1 MKIIPLTPRQ
11 TETIVQAMAAVLSAE
26 GRITPE
32 PIECDSVA
40 AIQRHLLAQDPPLA
54 CVPGPLPQDLAAALE
69 SPQLRRQTVRI
80 LAMLPVIDRKILPE
94 KVRVV
99 EDAAARLGVREF
111 GVVML
116 GRIARDQGRRLVFGL
131 AMFGLMRRYLAHYQ
145 SLTGRARAC
154 DWLHVLWSV
163 APRLPGLRKLLG
175 LDELLAKYRGLAAL
189 PPGTLGHAVHR
200 YYASKGFPLPG
211 APKSIPEGWGRH
223 EVYHVLSN
231 YNTNLQGELLLA
243 GFIAGNTEELC
254 LEVVLPALVHLHAGR
269 RFVPGP
275 VADGK
280 LRPDDFFRAV
290 ARGMAMN
297 VDLLAGWRLWE
308 AAAKNLDDVR
318 ASYNLS
324 PLSEHERSRLVP
336 ENALL
341 A

>member
-1 MKIIPLTPRQ
+1 MKIIPLSPHQ
-11 TETIVQAMAAVLSAE
+11 AETIVQAMAAVVSAA
-26 GRITPE
+26 GRIAPE
-32 PIECDSVA
+32 PIEIDSIA
-40 AIQRHLLAQDPPLA
+40 AIQRHLLAQAPPLA
-54 CVPGPLPQDLAAALE
+54 CVPGPLPEGLATDLE
-69 SPQLRRQTVRI
+69 TPELRRQTVRI
-80 LAMLPVIDRKILPE
+80 LAMLPVLDRKILPE

-99 EDAAARLGVREF
+99 EEAAERLGIREF
-111 GVVML
+111 GVVLL
-116 GRIARDQGRRLVFGL
+116 GRIARDQRRRLVFGL

-145 SLTGRARAC
+145 SLTGRARGC

-163 APRLPGLRKLLG
+163 APWLPGLRKLLG
-175 LDELLAKYRGLAAL
+175 LDELLARYEGLAAL
-189 PPGTLGHAVHR
+189 PQGTLGHAVHR

-223 EVYHVLSN
+223 EVYHVLSS

-254 LEVVLPALVHLHAGR
+254 LEVALPAMVHLHAGR
-269 RFVPGP
+269 KFVPGP
-275 VADGK
+275 VAEGK

-290 ARGMAMN
+290 ARGMAMS

-308 AAAKNLDDVR
+308 AAGKDLAEVR
-318 ASYNLS
+318 SDYCLPA
-324 PLSEHERSRLVP
+324 LSEAERSRLSA